1 MSTLNVMNRIV
12 EVAGTA
18 GREQRLPRGAFAEV
32 AFTPAAGAIAASAG
46 VVTDPLGKVD
56 PNPDEDGVD
65 GPFDPDFV
73 EPGNLEVSIH
83 APGGK
88 VMASGPGGAAG
99 IRFEVPA
106 SQAGGSWRARMR
118 NRGNTEVLATL
129 GVRFVKSRHVPLTT
143 PLAQRVLNHGL
154 RTALDAL
161 GITVHIDGDNSFV
174 AFSPDLERLSGID
187 LPRHQFNG
195 SARRT

>member
-1 MSTLNVMNRIV
+1 MTEADRCCHAVQDKVWVDAPDVPFGAWNFYTVLADDPDQAETASRAPAAPSRRPRPARSRTVRGERMSTLNVMNRIL

-46 VVTDPLGKVD
+46 VVADPLGKVD

-83 APGGK
+83 APAGRSWRRVPVGHRGSGSRCQR
-88 VMASGPGGAAG
+88 AWRAGYGGPG
-99 IRFEVPA
+99 
-106 SQAGGSWRARMR
+106 
-118 NRGNTEVLATL
+118 
-129 GVRFVKSRHVPLTT
+129 
-143 PLAQRVLNHGL
+143 
-154 RTALDAL
+154 
-161 GITVHIDGDNSFV
+161 
-174 AFSPDLERLSGID
+174 
-187 LPRHQFNG
+187 
-195 SARRT
+195 